1 MAEQTEAHAAGRRG
15 VPSLLLPVVLLA
27 GIVLLGTALPDRFL
41 RLCLFRRITGIPCP
55 TCGLVRSWRL
65 LAQGHIA
72 ESWWLQPLGLL
83 TFLLVAGWGIAAAGE
98 RGLGWRM
105 PRQHELSPA
114 GRRIILLLLA
124 FVMLAAWQVSLSASA
139 P

>member
-1 MAEQTEAHAAGRRG
+1 M
-15 VPSLLLPVVLLA
+15 
-27 GIVLLGTALPDRFL
+27 
-41 RLCLFRRITGIPCP
+41 
-55 TCGLVRSWRL
+55 RSWRL

-105 PRQHELSPA
+105 PRQHELTPA